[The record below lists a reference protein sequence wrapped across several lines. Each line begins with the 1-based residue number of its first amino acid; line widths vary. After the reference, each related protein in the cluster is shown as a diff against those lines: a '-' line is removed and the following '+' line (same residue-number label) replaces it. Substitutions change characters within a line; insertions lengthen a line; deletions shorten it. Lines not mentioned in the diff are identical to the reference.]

1 MNAVRDCEMNSACEF
16 ISESVRMRRERG
28 RPGRSDLVLVNVVV
42 STSRVLYPYGLYVV
56 FSLAIMA
63 IYVIPKN

>member
-1 MNAVRDCEMNSACEF
+1 MNSACEF

-56 FSLAIMA
+56 FSL
-63 IYVIPKN
+63 VIKWRST